1 MVLSYKKERQKF
13 PRIVALDSETSS
25 ERQIGYKIYFTF
37 FRFFTAMK
45 LLLGFIL
52 FFCFQFSLGQNFYL
66 KMEGTSETE
75 NKTIDSLQYESK
87 HASVALILEEQKRF
101 ENKLINQGFFD
112 WLLLEQKKVNDSS
125 FVFKYK
131 LGNSIKNNTIYIG
144 NLSAE
149 EKSLLQLE
157 KDTLVIA
164 TNEIENFMKSKIA
177 LLEKK
182 GYSLANLQL
191 TNQRKVD
198 NNLFSELQLKLNS
211 KRNITDLVIV
221 GYDKFPAGIKKA
233 ITKKAKKA
241 TFNQDNLKQIN
252 DEFDKLQF
260 VNQLKYPEI
269 LFTTDSTKIFV
280 YLEKSKPN
288 KFDGF
293 IGFSN
298 DDQSKLTFNGYLDL
312 QLQNILN
319 SGEKFNLYWKNDGN
333 RQTSFNIGTELPYI
347 FKTPIGIKANLRIF
361 KQDSTFQN
369 TITDLNLGYYFS
381 YNTKAYI
388 GYQKTTSVDIQNTNS
403 FSLND
408 FTNTFLTS
416 SFEHVALNSDSFIFP
431 EKAKVFLKVGTGNR
445 TIASQKTSQF
455 FTQLDLNYNFNLN
468 QKNSIY
474 LRNQTFYLQSDD
486 YIINELFRFGGINS
500 IRGFNENSLQ
510 ANVFSG
516 IMAEYRYLVAPNLYV
531 HSITDYGYF
540 QDKTAAI
547 DDKLL
552 GLGFG
557 FGLFTKNGL
566 FNLIYAN
573 GSTSEQAIKL
583 SNSIVHIS
591 FKTNF

>member
-1 MVLSYKKERQKF
+1 
-13 PRIVALDSETSS
+13 
-25 ERQIGYKIYFTF
+25 
-37 FRFFTAMK
+37 MK
-45 LLLGFIL
+45 LLFSFIV
-52 FFCFQFSLGQNFYL
+52 FFSIQFSLGQNFYL
-66 KMEGTSETE
+66 KIEGASEQE
-75 NKTIDSLQYESK
+75 RKTIDSITYEFK
-87 HASVALILEEQKRF
+87 HTSVASILTEQKRF
-101 ENKLINQGFFD
+101 ESKLTNLGFFD
-112 WLLLEQKKVNDSS
+112 WLQLEQKKINDSS
-125 FVFKYK
+125 FVFQYR
-131 LGNSIKNNTIYIG
+131 LGNLVQTNTIYIG
-144 NLSAE
+144 KLTAE
-149 EKSLLQLE
+149 EKSLLQEENDSLIIITSE
-157 KDTLVIA
+157 V
-164 TNEIENFMKSKIA
+164 ENFMKSKMA

-182 GYSLANLQL
+182 GYLLANLKL
-191 TNQRKVD
+191 VNQRRKE
-198 NNLFSELQLKLNS
+198 NNLLSDLHLKLNS
-211 KRNITDLVIV
+211 KRKITDIVIV
-221 GYDKFPAGIKKA
+221 GYDKFPNGIKKA
-233 ITKKAKKA
+233 IIKKAKKA
-241 TFNQDNLKQIN
+241 TFNQENLKQIN
-252 DEFDKLQF
+252 EEFSKLQF

-298 DDQSKLTFNGYLDL
+298 DDKSKLTFNGYLDL

-333 RQTSFNIGTELPYI
+333 SQTSFNLGTEIPYL
-347 FKTPIGIKANLRIF
+347 FKSPIGIKANLRIF

-381 YNTKAYI
+381 YYTKAYL
-388 GYQKTTSVDIQNTNS
+388 GYQKTNSVDIQNTNS
-403 FSLND
+403 FSLKD

-416 SFEHVALNSDSFIFP
+416 SFEHVNYATDNFIFP
-431 EKAKVFLKVGTGNR
+431 EQTKVIAKVGLGNR
-445 TIASQKTSQF
+445 TISSAKSNQF
-455 FTQLDLNYNFNLN
+455 FGQLEFSHYFELN
-468 QKNSIY
+468 QKNSIFIK
-474 LRNQTFYLQSDD
+474 NQSYYLQSDS
-486 YIINELFRFGGINS
+486 YIINELYRFGGINS

-540 QDKTAAI
+540 QDKTAEI
-547 DDKLL
+547 DYKLL

-573 GSTSEQAIKL
+573 GSTSEQIIKL

>member
-1 MVLSYKKERQKF
+1 
-13 PRIVALDSETSS
+13 
-25 ERQIGYKIYFTF
+25 
-37 FRFFTAMK
+37 MK
-45 LLLGFIL
+45 LLFGFIL

-66 KMEGTSETE
+66 KLEGTSKNETK
-75 NKTIDSLQYESK
+75 NIDSLQYESK
-87 HASVALILEEQKRF
+87 HASVAILLEEQKRF
-101 ENKLINQGFFD
+101 ETKLTNQGYFD

-125 FVFKYK
+125 FVFRYR
-131 LGNSIKNNTIYIG
+131 LGESIKTNIIYIG
-144 NLSAE
+144 KLLNE
-149 EKSLLQLE
+149 EKLLLQLE
-157 KDTLVIA
+157 KDTVSIT
-164 TNEIENFMKSKIA
+164 TNEIETFMKSKIA

-191 TNQRKVD
+191 INQRRIG
-198 NNLFSELQLKLNS
+198 NNLISDLQVKLNT
-211 KRNITDLVIV
+211 KRNITNLVIV

-252 DEFDKLQF
+252 DTFDKLQF
-260 VNQLKYPEI
+260 VNQIKYPEI

-280 YLEKSKPN
+280 YVEKSKPN

-319 SGEKFNLYWKNDGN
+319 TGEKFNLYWKNDGN

-347 FKTPIGIKANLRIF
+347 FKSPIGIKANLRIF

-369 TITDLNLGYYFS
+369 TVTDLNLGYYFS
-381 YNTKAYI
+381 YNTKAFL

-445 TIASQKTSQF
+445 TIESKKTSQF
-455 FTQLDLNYNFNLN
+455 FTQLDVNYSFNLN
-468 QKNSIY
+468 PKNSIFI
-474 LRNQTFYLQSDD
+474 RNQTFYLQSND
-486 YIINELFRFGGINS
+486 YVINELFRFGGINS
-500 IRGFNENSLQ
+500 IRGYNENSLQ
-510 ANVFSG
+510 ANAYSG
-516 IMAEYRYLVAPNLYV
+516 IMAEYRYLVASNLYL
-531 HSITDYGYF
+531 HSITDFGYF
-540 QDKTAAI
+540 QDKTSNTE
-547 DDKLL
+547 DRLL

-566 FNLIYAN
+566 FNLVYAN

>member
-1 MVLSYKKERQKF
+1 ME
-13 PRIVALDSETSS
+13 
-25 ERQIGYKIYFTF
+25 YKIYFAF

-45 LLLGFIL
+45 LLFGFIVCL
-52 FFCFQFSLGQNFYL
+52 CFQFSLGQNFYL
-66 KMEGTSETE
+66 KMEGTSENE
-75 NKTIDSLQYESK
+75 NKKIDSLQYEPK
-87 HASVALILEEQKRF
+87 HSTVALLLEEQKRF
-101 ENKLINQGFFD
+101 ESKLTNQGFFD
-112 WLLLEQKKVNDSS
+112 WLLLEQKKINDSS
-125 FVFKYK
+125 FVFKYN
-131 LGNSIKNNTIYIG
+131 LGSSIKNNTIYIG
-144 NLSAE
+144 KLSAE

-157 KDTLVIA
+157 NDTLIIA
-164 TNEIENFMKSKIA
+164 TNEVENFMKGKIA

-211 KRNITDLVIV
+211 KRNITDIVIV

-241 TFNQDNLKQIN
+241 TFNQNNLKQIN

-260 VNQLKYPEI
+260 VSQLKYPEI

-298 DDQSKLTFNGYLDL
+298 DDESKLTFNGYLDL

-333 RQTSFNIGTELPYI
+333 KQTSFNIGTELPYI

-369 TITDLNLGYYFS
+369 TVTDLNLGYYFA
-381 YNTKAYI
+381 YNTKAFV

-416 SFEHVALNSDSFIFP
+416 SFEHIEFNTDSFIFP

-445 TIASQKTSQF
+445 TIESKKTSQF
-455 FTQLDLNYNFNLN
+455 FTQLDLSYNVNLN
-468 QKNSIY
+468 PKNSIY

-486 YIINELFRFGGINS
+486 YVINELFRFGGINS

-510 ANVFSG
+510 ANAYTG
-516 IMAEYRYLVAPNLYV
+516 IIAEYRYLVASNLYL
-531 HSITDYGYF
+531 HSITDFGYF
-540 QDKTAAI
+540 QDKTSNTK
-547 DDKLL
+547 DQLL

-566 FNLIYAN
+566 LNLVYAN
-573 GSTSEQAIKL
+573 GSTSDQAIKL

>member
-1 MVLSYKKERQKF
+1 
-13 PRIVALDSETSS
+13 
-25 ERQIGYKIYFTF
+25 
-37 FRFFTAMK
+37 MK
-45 LLLGFIL
+45 LLLGLLL

-66 KMEGTSETE
+66 NIKGTSEVE
-75 NKTIDSLQYESK
+75 NKTIDSLQYENK
-87 HASVALILEEQKRF
+87 HTSVASILEEQKRF
-101 ENKLINQGFFD
+101 ENKLTNQGFFD
-112 WLLLEQKKVNDSS
+112 WLLLDQKKVNDSS
-125 FVFKYK
+125 FVFKYN
-131 LGNSIKNNTIYIG
+131 LGNSIKSNTIYIDK
-144 NLSAE
+144 LSAE

-157 KDTLVIA
+157 KDTLIITTSEV
-164 TNEIENFMKSKIA
+164 ENFMKSKIA

-191 TNQRKVD
+191 VNQRRIE
-198 NNLFSELQLKLNS
+198 NNLISDLQVKLNA

-252 DEFDKLQF
+252 DTFEKLQF
-260 VNQLKYPEI
+260 VNQIKYPEI

-280 YLEKSKPN
+280 YVEKSKPN

-319 SGEKFNLYWKNDGN
+319 TGEKFNLYWKNDGN

-347 FKTPIGIKANLRIF
+347 FKSPIGIKANLRIF

-369 TITDLNLGYYFS
+369 TVTDLNLGYYFS
-381 YNTKAYI
+381 YNTKAFV

-416 SFEHVALNSDSFIFP
+416 SFEHLELNPDSFIFP
-431 EKAKVFLKVGTGNR
+431 EKAKVFVKFGTGNR

-455 FTQLDLNYNFNLN
+455 FTQLDMNYNFNLN
-468 QKNSIY
+468 SKNSIFV
-474 LRNQTFYLQSDD
+474 RNQTFYLQSDD

-510 ANVFSG
+510 ANAFTG
-516 IMAEYRYLVAPNLYV
+516 IIAEYRYLLASNLYL
-531 HSITDYGYF
+531 HSITDFGYF
-540 QDKTAAI
+540 QDKTANI
-547 DDKLL
+547 EDRLL

-566 FNLIYAN
+566 FNLVYAN

>member
-1 MVLSYKKERQKF
+1 
-13 PRIVALDSETSS
+13 
-25 ERQIGYKIYFTF
+25 
-37 FRFFTAMK
+37 MK
-45 LLLGFIL
+45 LLFSFIV
-52 FFCFQFSLGQNFYL
+52 FFSIQFSLGQNFYL
-66 KMEGTSETE
+66 KIEGASEKE
-75 NKTIDSLQYESK
+75 RKTIDSITYEFK
-87 HASVALILEEQKRF
+87 HTSVASILTEQKRF
-101 ENKLINQGFFD
+101 ESKLTNLGFFD
-112 WLLLEQKKVNDSS
+112 WLQLEQKKINDSS
-125 FVFKYK
+125 FVFQYR
-131 LGNSIKNNTIYIG
+131 LGNLVQTNTIYIG
-144 NLSAE
+144 KLTAE
-149 EKSLLQLE
+149 EKSLLQEGNDSLIIITSE
-157 KDTLVIA
+157 V
-164 TNEIENFMKSKIA
+164 ENFMKSKMA

-182 GYSLANLQL
+182 GYLLANLKL
-191 TNQRKVD
+191 VNQRRKE
-198 NNLFSELQLKLNS
+198 NNLLSDLHLKLNS
-211 KRNITDLVIV
+211 KRKITDIVIV
-221 GYDKFPAGIKKA
+221 GYDKFPTGIKKA

-241 TFNQDNLKQIN
+241 TFNQENLKQIN
-252 DEFDKLQF
+252 EEFSKLQF

-298 DDQSKLTFNGYLDL
+298 DDKSKLTFNGYLDL

-333 RQTSFNIGTELPYI
+333 SQTSFNLGTEIPYL
-347 FKTPIGIKANLRIF
+347 FKSPIGIKANLRIF

-381 YNTKAYI
+381 YNTKAYL
-388 GYQKTTSVDIQNTNS
+388 GYQKTNSVDIQNTNS

-408 FTNTFLTS
+408 FTNTFFSS
-416 SFEHVALNSDSFIFP
+416 SFEHVNYATDNFIFP
-431 EKAKVFLKVGTGNR
+431 ERTKVFAKVGLGNR
-445 TIASQKTSQF
+445 TISSAKSNQF
-455 FTQLDLNYNFNLN
+455 FGQLELNHYFELN
-468 QKNSIY
+468 HKNSIFIK
-474 LRNQTFYLQSDD
+474 NQSYYLQSDY
-486 YIINELFRFGGINS
+486 YIINELYRFGGINS

-531 HSITDYGYF
+531 HSTTDYGYF
-540 QDKTAAI
+540 QDKTSDI

-573 GSTSEQAIKL
+573 GSTSEQTIKL

>member
-1 MVLSYKKERQKF
+1 
-13 PRIVALDSETSS
+13 
-25 ERQIGYKIYFTF
+25 
-37 FRFFTAMK
+37 MK
-45 LLLGFIL
+45 LLFSFIV
-52 FFCFQFSLGQNFYL
+52 FFSIQFSLGQNFYL
-66 KMEGTSETE
+66 KIEGDSEQE
-75 NKTIDSLQYESK
+75 RKTIDSITYEFK
-87 HASVALILEEQKRF
+87 HTSVASILTEQKRF
-101 ENKLINQGFFD
+101 ESKLTNLGFFD
-112 WLLLEQKKVNDSS
+112 WLQLEQKKINDSS
-125 FVFKYK
+125 FVFQYR
-131 LGNSIKNNTIYIG
+131 LGNLVQTNTIYIG
-144 NLSAE
+144 KLTAE
-149 EKSLLQLE
+149 EKSLLQEENDSLIIITSE
-157 KDTLVIA
+157 V
-164 TNEIENFMKSKIA
+164 ENFMKSKMA

-182 GYSLANLQL
+182 GYLLANLKL
-191 TNQRKVD
+191 VNQRRKE
-198 NNLFSELQLKLNS
+198 NNLLSDLHLKLNS
-211 KRNITDLVIV
+211 KRKITDIVIV
-221 GYDKFPAGIKKA
+221 GYDKFPTGIKKA
-233 ITKKAKKA
+233 ITKKAKKS
-241 TFNQDNLKQIN
+241 TFNQENLKQIN
-252 DEFDKLQF
+252 EEFSKLQF

-298 DDQSKLTFNGYLDL
+298 DDKSKLTFNGYLDL

-333 RQTSFNIGTELPYI
+333 QQTSFNLGTEIPYL
-347 FKTPIGIKANLRIF
+347 FKSPIGIKANLRIF

-381 YNTKAYI
+381 YNTKAYL
-388 GYQKTTSVDIQNTNS
+388 GYQKTNSVDIQNTNS

-416 SFEHVALNSDSFIFP
+416 SFELVNFATDNFIFP
-431 EKAKVFLKVGTGNR
+431 ERTKVFAKVGLGNR
-445 TIASQKTSQF
+445 TISSAKSNQF
-455 FTQLDLNYNFNLN
+455 FGQLELNHYFELN
-468 QKNSIY
+468 QKNSIFIK
-474 LRNQTFYLQSDD
+474 NQSYYLQSDS
-486 YIINELFRFGGINS
+486 YIINELYRFGGINS

-540 QDKTAAI
+540 QDKTSDI

-573 GSTSEQAIKL
+573 GSTSEQTIKL

>member
-1 MVLSYKKERQKF
+1 
-13 PRIVALDSETSS
+13 
-25 ERQIGYKIYFTF
+25 
-37 FRFFTAMK
+37 MK
-45 LLLGFIL
+45 LIYTFLVL
-52 FFCFQFSLGQNFYL
+52 FCFQFSLGQNFYL
-66 KMEGTSETE
+66 RIVGTSEKE
-75 NKTIDSLQYESK
+75 IKTIDSLQYESK
-87 HASVALILEEQKRF
+87 HSTVVSILEEQKRF
-101 ENKLINQGFFD
+101 ESKITNQGFFD
-112 WLLLEQKKVNDSS
+112 WLLLEQNKVNDSS
-125 FVFKYK
+125 FVFKYS
-131 LGNSIKNNTIYIG
+131 LGNAQKNNTIYIG
-144 NLSAE
+144 KLSAE

-157 KDTLVIA
+157 KDTLIITTSEV
-164 TNEIENFMKSKIA
+164 ENFMKSKVA

-191 TNQRKVD
+191 VNQRRIE
-198 NNLFSELQLKLNS
+198 NNLISDLQVKLNA

-252 DEFDKLQF
+252 DTFDKLQF
-260 VNQLKYPEI
+260 VNQIKYPEI

-280 YLEKSKPN
+280 YVEKSKPN

-319 SGEKFNLYWKNDGN
+319 TGEKFNLYWKNDGN

-347 FKTPIGIKANLRIF
+347 FKSPIGIKANLRIF

-369 TITDLNLGYYFS
+369 TVTDLNLGYYFA
-381 YNTKAYI
+381 YNTKAFV

-416 SFEHVALNSDSFIFP
+416 SFEHLELNPDSFVFP
-431 EKAKVFLKVGTGNR
+431 EKAKVFVKFGTGNR

-455 FTQLDLNYNFNLN
+455 FTQLDMNYNFNLN

-486 YIINELFRFGGINS
+486 YVINELFRFGGINS

-510 ANVFSG
+510 ANAYSG
-516 IMAEYRYLVAPNLYV
+516 IIAEYRYLVATNLYL
-531 HSITDYGYF
+531 HSITDFGYF
-540 QDKTAAI
+540 QDKTANI
-547 DDKLL
+547 EDRLL

-566 FNLIYAN
+566 FNLVYAN
-573 GSTSEQAIKL
+573 GSTSNQAIKL

>member
-1 MVLSYKKERQKF
+1 
-13 PRIVALDSETSS
+13 
-25 ERQIGYKIYFTF
+25 
-37 FRFFTAMK
+37 MK
-45 LLLGFIL
+45 LLFSFIV
-52 FFCFQFSLGQNFYL
+52 FFSIQFSLGQNFYL
-66 KMEGTSETE
+66 KIEGDSEQE
-75 NKTIDSLQYESK
+75 RKTIDSITYEFK
-87 HASVALILEEQKRF
+87 HTSVASILTEQKRF
-101 ENKLINQGFFD
+101 ESKLTNLGFFD
-112 WLLLEQKKVNDSS
+112 WLQLEQKKINDSS
-125 FVFKYK
+125 FVFQYR
-131 LGNSIKNNTIYIG
+131 LGNLVQTNTIYIG
-144 NLSAE
+144 KLTAE
-149 EKSLLQLE
+149 EKSLLQEENDSLIIITSE
-157 KDTLVIA
+157 V
-164 TNEIENFMKSKIA
+164 ENFMKSKMA

-182 GYSLANLQL
+182 GYLLANLKL
-191 TNQRKVD
+191 VNQRRKE
-198 NNLFSELQLKLNS
+198 NNLLSDLHLKLNS
-211 KRNITDLVIV
+211 KRKITDIVIV
-221 GYDKFPAGIKKA
+221 GYDKFPTGIKKA

-241 TFNQDNLKQIN
+241 TFNQENLKQIN
-252 DEFDKLQF
+252 EEFSKLQF

-298 DDQSKLTFNGYLDL
+298 DDKSKLTFNGYLDL

-333 RQTSFNIGTELPYI
+333 QQTSFNLGTEIPYL
-347 FKTPIGIKANLRIF
+347 FKSPIGIKANLRIF

-381 YNTKAYI
+381 YNTKAYL
-388 GYQKTTSVDIQNTNS
+388 GYQKTNSVDIQNTNS

-408 FTNTFLTS
+408 FTNTFFSS
-416 SFEHVALNSDSFIFP
+416 SFEHVNYATDNFIFP
-431 EKAKVFLKVGTGNR
+431 ERTKVFAKVGLGNR
-445 TIASQKTSQF
+445 TISSAKSNQF
-455 FTQLDLNYNFNLN
+455 FGQLEFSHYFELN
-468 QKNSIY
+468 QKNSIFIK
-474 LRNQTFYLQSDD
+474 NQSYYLQSDS
-486 YIINELFRFGGINS
+486 YIINELYRFGGINS

-540 QDKTAAI
+540 QDKTSDI

-573 GSTSEQAIKL
+573 GSTSDQAIKL

>member
-1 MVLSYKKERQKF
+1 
-13 PRIVALDSETSS
+13 
-25 ERQIGYKIYFTF
+25 
-37 FRFFTAMK
+37 MK
-45 LLLGFIL
+45 LLLGLLL

-66 KMEGTSETE
+66 NIKGASEIE
-75 NKTIDSLQYESK
+75 NKTIDSLQYENK
-87 HASVALILEEQKRF
+87 HASVASILEEQKRF
-101 ENKLINQGFFD
+101 ENKLTNQGFFD
-112 WLLLEQKKVNDSS
+112 WQLLEQKKVNDSS
-125 FVFKYK
+125 FVFKYN
-131 LGNSIKNNTIYIG
+131 LGNSIKSNTIYIG
-144 NLSAE
+144 KLSAE

-157 KDTLVIA
+157 KDTLTIT
-164 TNEIENFMKSKIA
+164 TNEVENFMKSKIA

-191 TNQRKVD
+191 VNQRRIGND
-198 NNLFSELQLKLNS
+198 LISDLQLKLNS

-252 DEFDKLQF
+252 DTFDKLQF
-260 VNQLKYPEI
+260 VNQIKYPEI

-280 YLEKSKPN
+280 YVEKSKPN

-319 SGEKFNLYWKNDGN
+319 TGEKFNLYWKNDGN
-333 RQTSFNIGTELPYI
+333 KQTSFNIGTELPYI
-347 FKTPIGIKANLRIF
+347 FKSPIGIKANLKIF

-369 TITDLNLGYYFS
+369 TVTDLNLGYYFA
-381 YNTKAYI
+381 YNTKAFV

-416 SFEHVALNSDSFIFP
+416 SFEHLELNPDSFIFP
-431 EKAKVFLKVGTGNR
+431 EKAKVFVKFGTGNR

-455 FTQLDLNYNFNLN
+455 FTQLDLNYSFNLN
-468 QKNSIY
+468 QKNSIFV
-474 LRNQTFYLQSDD
+474 RNQTFYLQSDD
-486 YIINELFRFGGINS
+486 YVINELFRFGGINS

-510 ANVFSG
+510 ANAYTG
-516 IMAEYRYLVAPNLYV
+516 IIAEYRYLLASNLYL
-531 HSITDYGYF
+531 HSITDFGYF
-540 QDKTAAI
+540 QDKTSNI
-547 DDKLL
+547 EDRLL

-566 FNLIYAN
+566 FNLVYAN

>member
-1 MVLSYKKERQKF
+1 
-13 PRIVALDSETSS
+13 
-25 ERQIGYKIYFTF
+25 
-37 FRFFTAMK
+37 MK
-45 LLLGFIL
+45 LLLGLLL

-66 KMEGTSETE
+66 NIKGASETE
-75 NKTIDSLQYESK
+75 NKTIDSLQYENK
-87 HASVALILEEQKRF
+87 HTSVASILEEQKHF
-101 ENKLINQGFFD
+101 ENKLTNQGFFD
-112 WLLLEQKKVNDSS
+112 WQLLEQKKVNDSS
-125 FVFKYK
+125 FVFKYN
-131 LGNSIKNNTIYIG
+131 LGNSIKSNTIYIG
-144 NLSAE
+144 KLSAE

-157 KDTLVIA
+157 KDTLTIA
-164 TNEIENFMKSKIA
+164 TNEVENFMKSKIA

-191 TNQRKVD
+191 VNQRRIG
-198 NNLFSELQLKLNS
+198 NNLISDLQVKLNA

-252 DEFDKLQF
+252 DTFDKLQF
-260 VNQLKYPEI
+260 VNQIKYPEI

-280 YLEKSKPN
+280 YVEKSKPN

-298 DDQSKLTFNGYLDL
+298 DDKSKLTFNGYLDL

-319 SGEKFNLYWKNDGN
+319 TGEKFNLYWKNDGN
-333 RQTSFNIGTELPYI
+333 KQTSFNIGTELPYI
-347 FKTPIGIKANLRIF
+347 FKSPIGIKANLRIF

-369 TITDLNLGYYFS
+369 TMTDLNLGYYFA
-381 YNTKAYI
+381 YNTKAFV

-416 SFEHVALNSDSFIFP
+416 SFEHLELNPDSFIFP
-431 EKAKVFLKVGTGNR
+431 ERAKILVKFGTGNR

-455 FTQLDLNYNFNLN
+455 FTQLDMSYNFNLN
-468 QKNSIY
+468 AKNSIFV
-474 LRNQTFYLQSDD
+474 RNQTFYLQSDD

-510 ANVFSG
+510 ANAFTG
-516 IMAEYRYLVAPNLYV
+516 IIAEYRYLLASNLYL
-531 HSITDYGYF
+531 HSITDFGYF
-540 QDKTAAI
+540 QDKTANI
-547 DDKLL
+547 EDRLL

-566 FNLIYAN
+566 FNLVYAN

>member
-1 MVLSYKKERQKF
+1 MKFIYSFLVL
-13 PRIVALDSETSS
+13 
-25 ERQIGYKIYFTF
+25 
-37 FRFFTAMK
+37 
-45 LLLGFIL
+45 
-52 FFCFQFSLGQNFYL
+52 FCFQFSLGQNFYL
-66 KMEGTSETE
+66 RIVGTSEKE
-75 NKTIDSLQYESK
+75 IKTIDSLQYESK
-87 HASVALILEEQKRF
+87 HSTVASILGEQKRF
-101 ENKLINQGFFD
+101 ETKLTNQGFFD
-112 WLLLEQKKVNDSS
+112 WLLLEQNKTNDSS
-125 FVFKYK
+125 FVFKYS
-131 LGNSIKNNTIYIG
+131 LGKVIKKNYVYIG
-144 NLSAE
+144 KLSSE
-149 EKSLLQLE
+149 EKMLLQLE
-157 KDTLVIA
+157 KDTLIIA
-164 TNEIENFMKSKIA
+164 TNEVESFMKNKVA

-191 TNQRKVD
+191 VNQLKIGND
-198 NNLFSELQLKLNS
+198 LFSDLQLKLNS

-233 ITKKAKKA
+233 ITKKAKKN

-252 DEFDKLQF
+252 DTFDKLQF
-260 VNQLKYPEI
+260 INQIKYPEI

-280 YLEKSKPN
+280 YVEKSKPN

-319 SGEKFNLYWKNDGN
+319 TGEKFNLYWKNDGN
-333 RQTSFNIGTELPYI
+333 KQTSFNIGTELPYI
-347 FKTPIGIKANLRIF
+347 FKSPIGIKANLRIF

-369 TITDLNLGYYFS
+369 TVTDLNLGYYFT
-381 YNTKAYI
+381 YNTKAFI
-388 GYQKTTSVDIQNTNS
+388 GYQKTTSVDIQKINS

-416 SFEHVALNSDSFIFP
+416 SFEHLELNPDSFVFP
-431 EKAKVFLKVGTGNR
+431 EKAKVFVKFGTGNR

-455 FTQLDLNYNFNLN
+455 FTQLDVNYNFNLN

-486 YIINELFRFGGINS
+486 YVINELFRFGGINS

-510 ANVFSG
+510 ANAYSG
-516 IMAEYRYLVAPNLYV
+516 IIAEYRYLVATNLYI
-531 HSITDYGYF
+531 HSITDFCYF
-540 QDKTAAI
+540 QDKTSI
-547 DDKLL
+547 TEDRLL

-566 FNLIYAN
+566 FNLVYAN
-573 GSTSEQAIKL
+573 GSTSDQAIKL

>member
-1 MVLSYKKERQKF
+1 M
-13 PRIVALDSETSS
+13 
-25 ERQIGYKIYFTF
+25 
-37 FRFFTAMK
+37 
-45 LLLGFIL
+45 
-52 FFCFQFSLGQNFYL
+52 
-66 KMEGTSETE
+66 
-75 NKTIDSLQYESK
+75 
-87 HASVALILEEQKRF
+87 ILEEQKRF
-101 ENKLINQGFFD
+101 ESKLTNQGFFD
-112 WLLLEQKKVNDSS
+112 WLLLEQNKVNDSS
-125 FVFKYK
+125 FVFKYS
-131 LGNSIKNNTIYIG
+131 LGNIIKNNTIYIG
-144 NLSAE
+144 KLSDE

-157 KDTLVIA
+157 NDTLIIA
-164 TNEIENFMKSKIA
+164 TNEVENFMKSKIA

-182 GYSLANLQL
+182 GYSLASLQL
-191 TNQRKVD
+191 VNQRRIGND
-198 NNLFSELQLKLNS
+198 LISDLQLKLNS

-241 TFNQDNLKQIN
+241 TFNHDNLKQIN
-252 DEFDKLQF
+252 DTFDKLQF
-260 VNQLKYPEI
+260 VNQIKYPEI

-280 YLEKSKPN
+280 YVEKSKPN

-319 SGEKFNLYWKNDGN
+319 TGEKFNLYWKNDGN
-333 RQTSFNIGTELPYI
+333 KQTSFNIGTELPYI
-347 FKTPIGIKANLRIF
+347 FKSPIGIKANLRIF

-369 TITDLNLGYYFS
+369 TVTDLNLGYYFA
-381 YNTKAYI
+381 YNTKAFV

-408 FTNTFLTS
+408 FNNTFLTS
-416 SFEHVALNSDSFIFP
+416 SFEHLELNPDSFIFP
-431 EKAKVFLKVGTGNR
+431 ERAKILVKFGTGNR
-445 TIASQKTSQF
+445 TIASQKTSQY
-455 FTQLDLNYNFNLN
+455 FTQLDMSYNFNLN
-468 QKNSIY
+468 AKNSIFV
-474 LRNQTFYLQSDD
+474 RNQTFYLQSDD

-510 ANVFSG
+510 ANAFTG
-516 IMAEYRYLVAPNLYV
+516 IIAEYRYLLASNLYL
-531 HSITDYGYF
+531 HSITDFGYF
-540 QDKTAAI
+540 QDKTSNI
-547 DDKLL
+547 EDRLL

-566 FNLIYAN
+566 FNLVYAN

>member
-1 MVLSYKKERQKF
+1 M
-13 PRIVALDSETSS
+13 
-25 ERQIGYKIYFTF
+25 
-37 FRFFTAMK
+37 
-45 LLLGFIL
+45 
-52 FFCFQFSLGQNFYL
+52 
-66 KMEGTSETE
+66 
-75 NKTIDSLQYESK
+75 
-87 HASVALILEEQKRF
+87 
-101 ENKLINQGFFD
+101 
-112 WLLLEQKKVNDSS
+112 
-125 FVFKYK
+125 
-131 LGNSIKNNTIYIG
+131 
-144 NLSAE
+144 
-149 EKSLLQLE
+149 QLE
-157 KDTLVIA
+157 KDTLTIT
-164 TNEIENFMKSKIA
+164 TNEVENFMKSTIA

-191 TNQRKVD
+191 VNQRKIGND
-198 NNLFSELQLKLNS
+198 ILSDLQLKLNS

-221 GYDKFPAGIKKA
+221 GYDKFPSGIKKA

-252 DEFDKLQF
+252 DTFDKLQF
-260 VNQLKYPEI
+260 VNQIKYPEI

-280 YLEKSKPN
+280 YVEKSKPN

-319 SGEKFNLYWKNDGN
+319 TGEKFNLYWKNDGN
-333 RQTSFNIGTELPYI
+333 KQTSFNIGTELPYI
-347 FKTPIGIKANLRIF
+347 FKSSIGIKANLRIF

-369 TITDLNLGYYFS
+369 TVTDLNLGYYFA
-381 YNTKAYI
+381 YNTKAFV

-408 FTNTFLTS
+408 FTNTFLTL
-416 SFEHVALNSDSFIFP
+416 SFEHLELNPDSFIFP
-431 EKAKVFLKVGTGNR
+431 EKAKVYVKFGTGNR

-468 QKNSIY
+468 SKNSIFV
-474 LRNQTFYLQSDD
+474 RNQTFYLQSDD

-510 ANVFSG
+510 ANAFTG
-516 IMAEYRYLVAPNLYV
+516 IIAEYRYLLASNLYL
-531 HSITDYGYF
+531 HSITDFGYF
-540 QDKTAAI
+540 QDKTANI
-547 DDKLL
+547 EDRLL

-566 FNLIYAN
+566 FNLVYAN

>member
-1 MVLSYKKERQKF
+1 
-13 PRIVALDSETSS
+13 
-25 ERQIGYKIYFTF
+25 
-37 FRFFTAMK
+37 MK
-45 LLLGFIL
+45 LLFGFIL

-66 KMEGTSETE
+66 NIEGTSETE

-87 HASVALILEEQKRF
+87 HASVTLILEEQKRF
-101 ENKLINQGFFD
+101 ESKLTNQGFFD
-112 WLLLEQKKVNDSS
+112 WLLLDQKKVNDSS
-125 FVFKYK
+125 FVFKYS
-131 LGNSIKNNTIYIG
+131 LGNSIKNNIIYIG
-144 NLSAE
+144 KLSAE

-157 KDTLVIA
+157 KDTINIA
-164 TNEIENFMKSKIA
+164 TNEIENFMKNKIA

-191 TNQRKVD
+191 VNQRRIENSLISD
-198 NNLFSELQLKLNS
+198 LQLKLNS
-211 KRNITDLVIV
+211 KRNITDIVIV

-252 DEFDKLQF
+252 DAFEKLQF
-260 VNQLKYPEI
+260 VTQLKYPEI
-269 LFTTDSTKIFV
+269 LFTQDSTKIFV
-280 YLEKSKPN
+280 YVEKSKPN

-319 SGEKFNLYWKNDGN
+319 TGEKFNLYWKNDGN
-333 RQTSFNIGTELPYI
+333 KQTSFNIGTELPYI
-347 FKTPIGIKANLRIF
+347 FKSPIGIKANLRIF

-369 TITDLNLGYYFS
+369 TVTDLNLGYYFA
-381 YNTKAYI
+381 YNTKAFI

-416 SFEHVALNSDSFIFP
+416 SFEHIELNTDSFIFP
-431 EKAKVFLKVGTGNR
+431 EKAKVFVKFGTGNR
-445 TIASQKTSQF
+445 TIESQKTSQF
-455 FTQLDLNYNFNLN
+455 FTQLDLSYNVNLN
-468 QKNSIY
+468 PKNSIH

-486 YIINELFRFGGINS
+486 YVINELFRFGGINS

-510 ANVFSG
+510 ANAYTG
-516 IMAEYRYLVAPNLYV
+516 ILSEYRYLVASNLYL
-531 HSITDYGYF
+531 HSITDFGYF
-540 QDKTAAI
+540 QDKTSNTE
-547 DDKLL
+547 DRLL

-566 FNLIYAN
+566 FNLVYAN

>member
-1 MVLSYKKERQKF
+1 
-13 PRIVALDSETSS
+13 
-25 ERQIGYKIYFTF
+25 
-37 FRFFTAMK
+37 MK
-45 LLLGFIL
+45 LLFSFIV
-52 FFCFQFSLGQNFYL
+52 FFSIQFSLGQNFYL
-66 KMEGTSETE
+66 KIEGASEQE
-75 NKTIDSLQYESK
+75 RKTIDSITYEFK
-87 HASVALILEEQKRF
+87 HTSVASILTEQKRF
-101 ENKLINQGFFD
+101 ESKLTNLGFFD
-112 WLLLEQKKVNDSS
+112 WLQLEQKKINDSS
-125 FVFKYK
+125 FVFQYR
-131 LGNSIKNNTIYIG
+131 LGNLVQTNTIYIG
-144 NLSAE
+144 KLTAE
-149 EKSLLQLE
+149 EKSLLQEGNDSLIIITSE
-157 KDTLVIA
+157 V
-164 TNEIENFMKSKIA
+164 ENFMKSKMA

-182 GYSLANLQL
+182 GYLLANLKL
-191 TNQRKVD
+191 VNQRRKE
-198 NNLFSELQLKLNS
+198 NNLLSDLHLKLNS
-211 KRNITDLVIV
+211 KRKITDIVIV
-221 GYDKFPAGIKKA
+221 GYDKFPNGIKKA

-241 TFNQDNLKQIN
+241 TFNQENLKQIN
-252 DEFDKLQF
+252 EEFSKLQF

-298 DDQSKLTFNGYLDL
+298 DDKSKLTFNGYLDL

-333 RQTSFNIGTELPYI
+333 SQTSFNLGTEIPYL
-347 FKTPIGIKANLRIF
+347 FKSPIGIKANLRIF

-381 YNTKAYI
+381 YNTKAYL
-388 GYQKTTSVDIQNTNS
+388 GYQKTNSVDIQNTNS

-408 FTNTFLTS
+408 FTNTFFTS
-416 SFEHVALNSDSFIFP
+416 SFEHVNYATDNFIFP
-431 EKAKVFLKVGTGNR
+431 ERTKVIAKVGLGNR
-445 TIASQKTSQF
+445 TISSAKSNQF
-455 FTQLDLNYNFNLN
+455 FGQLELNHYFELN
-468 QKNSIY
+468 QKNSIFIK
-474 LRNQTFYLQSDD
+474 NQSYYLQSDS
-486 YIINELFRFGGINS
+486 YVINELHRFGGINS

-540 QDKTAAI
+540 QDKTSDI

-573 GSTSEQAIKL
+573 GSTSEQTIKL

>member
-1 MVLSYKKERQKF
+1 
-13 PRIVALDSETSS
+13 
-25 ERQIGYKIYFTF
+25 
-37 FRFFTAMK
+37 MK
-45 LLLGFIL
+45 LLLGLLL

-66 KMEGTSETE
+66 NIKGTSEIE
-75 NKTIDSLQYESK
+75 NKTIDSLQYENK
-87 HASVALILEEQKRF
+87 HTSVASILEEQKRF
-101 ENKLINQGFFD
+101 ENKLTNQGFFD
-112 WLLLEQKKVNDSS
+112 WQLLEQKKVNDSS
-125 FVFKYK
+125 FVFNYR
-131 LGNSIKNNTIYIG
+131 LGNTIKNNTIYIG
-144 NLSAE
+144 KLSAE

-157 KDTLVIA
+157 KDILTIA
-164 TNEIENFMKSKIA
+164 TNEVENFMKSKIA

-191 TNQRKVD
+191 VNQRRIG
-198 NNLFSELQLKLNS
+198 NNLISDLQVKLNA

-252 DEFDKLQF
+252 DTFDKLQF
-260 VNQLKYPEI
+260 VNQIKYPEI

-319 SGEKFNLYWKNDGN
+319 TGEKFNLYWKNDGN

-369 TITDLNLGYYFS
+369 TVTDLNLGYYFA
-381 YNTKAYI
+381 YNTKAFV

-403 FSLND
+403 FNLND
-408 FTNTFLTS
+408 FTNTFLTA
-416 SFEHVALNSDSFIFP
+416 SFEHLELNPDSFIFS
-431 EKAKVFLKVGTGNR
+431 EKAKVFVKFGTGNR

-455 FTQLDLNYNFNLN
+455 FTQLDVNYSFNLN
-468 QKNSIY
+468 QKNSIFV
-474 LRNQTFYLQSDD
+474 RNQTYYLQSDD

-510 ANVFSG
+510 ANAFTG
-516 IMAEYRYLVAPNLYV
+516 IIAEYRYLLASNLYL
-531 HSITDYGYF
+531 HSITDFGYF
-540 QDKTAAI
+540 QDKTSNTE
-547 DDKLL
+547 DRLL

-557 FGLFTKNGL
+557 FGLFTKNSL
-566 FNLIYAN
+566 FNLVYAN

>member
-1 MVLSYKKERQKF
+1 
-13 PRIVALDSETSS
+13 
-25 ERQIGYKIYFTF
+25 
-37 FRFFTAMK
+37 MK
-45 LLLGFIL
+45 LLLGLLL
-52 FFCFQFSLGQNFYL
+52 FFCFQFSLGQSFYL
-66 KMEGTSETE
+66 NIKGTSEIE
-75 NKTIDSLQYESK
+75 NKTIDSLQYENK
-87 HASVALILEEQKRF
+87 HISVASILEEQKRF
-101 ENKLINQGFFD
+101 ESKLTNQGFFD
-112 WLLLEQKKVNDSS
+112 WQLLEQKKVNDSS
-125 FVFKYK
+125 FVFKYN
-131 LGNSIKNNTIYIG
+131 LGNSIKSNTIYIG
-144 NLSAE
+144 KLSAE

-157 KDTLVIA
+157 KDTLTIA
-164 TNEIENFMKSKIA
+164 TNEVENFMKSKIA

-191 TNQRKVD
+191 VNQRRIE
-198 NNLFSELQLKLNS
+198 NNLISDLQVKLNA

-221 GYDKFPAGIKKA
+221 GYDKFPTGIKKA

-252 DEFDKLQF
+252 DTFDKLQF
-260 VNQLKYPEI
+260 VNQIKYPEI

-280 YLEKSKPN
+280 YVEKSKPN

-298 DDQSKLTFNGYLDL
+298 DDKSKLTFNGYLDL

-319 SGEKFNLYWKNDGN
+319 TGEKFNLYWKNDGN
-333 RQTSFNIGTELPYI
+333 KQTSFNIGTELPYI

-369 TITDLNLGYYFS
+369 TMTDLNLGYYFA
-381 YNTKAYI
+381 YNTKAFV

-416 SFEHVALNSDSFIFP
+416 SFEHLELNPDSFIFP
-431 EKAKVFLKVGTGNR
+431 EKSKVFVKFGTGNR

-455 FTQLDLNYNFNLN
+455 FTQLDMNYNFNLN
-468 QKNSIY
+468 SKNSIFV
-474 LRNQTFYLQSDD
+474 RNQTFYLQSDD

-510 ANVFSG
+510 ANAFTG
-516 IMAEYRYLVAPNLYV
+516 IIAEYRYLLASNLYL
-531 HSITDYGYF
+531 HSITDFGYF
-540 QDKTAAI
+540 QDKTANI
-547 DDKLL
+547 EDRLL

-566 FNLIYAN
+566 FNLVYAN

>member
-1 MVLSYKKERQKF
+1 MKFIYSFLVL
-13 PRIVALDSETSS
+13 
-25 ERQIGYKIYFTF
+25 
-37 FRFFTAMK
+37 
-45 LLLGFIL
+45 
-52 FFCFQFSLGQNFYL
+52 FCFQFSLGQNFYL
-66 KMEGTSETE
+66 RIVGTSEKE
-75 NKTIDSLQYESK
+75 IKTIDSLQYESK
-87 HASVALILEEQKRF
+87 HSTVASILEEQKRF
-101 ENKLINQGFFD
+101 ETKLTNQGFFD
-112 WLLLEQKKVNDSS
+112 WLLLEQNKTNDSS
-125 FVFKYK
+125 FVFKYS
-131 LGNSIKNNTIYIG
+131 LGKVIKKNTIYIG
-144 NLSAE
+144 KLSNE
-149 EKSLLQLE
+149 EKILLQLE
-157 KDTLVIA
+157 KDTLIIA
-164 TNEIENFMKSKIA
+164 TNEVESFMKNKVA

-191 TNQRKVD
+191 VNQRRIGND
-198 NNLFSELQLKLNS
+198 ILSDLQLKLNS

-233 ITKKAKKA
+233 ITKKAKKN

-252 DEFDKLQF
+252 DTFDKLQF
-260 VNQLKYPEI
+260 INQIKYPEI

-280 YLEKSKPN
+280 YVEKSKPN

-319 SGEKFNLYWKNDGN
+319 TGEKFNLYWKNDGN
-333 RQTSFNIGTELPYI
+333 KQTSFNIGTELPYI
-347 FKTPIGIKANLRIF
+347 FKSPIGIKANLRIF

-369 TITDLNLGYYFS
+369 TVTDLNLGYYFT
-381 YNTKAYI
+381 YNTKAFI
-388 GYQKTTSVDIQNTNS
+388 GYQKTTSVDIQKINS

-416 SFEHVALNSDSFIFP
+416 SFEHLELNPDSFVFP
-431 EKAKVFLKVGTGNR
+431 EKAKVFVKFGTGNR

-455 FTQLDLNYNFNLN
+455 FTQLDVNYNFNLN

-486 YIINELFRFGGINS
+486 YVINELFRFGGINS

-510 ANVFSG
+510 ANAYSG
-516 IMAEYRYLVAPNLYV
+516 IIAEYRYLVATNLYI
-531 HSITDYGYF
+531 HSITDFCYF
-540 QDKTAAI
+540 QDKTSI
-547 DDKLL
+547 TEDRLL

-566 FNLIYAN
+566 FNLVYAN
-573 GSTSEQAIKL
+573 GSTSDQAIKL

>member
-1 MVLSYKKERQKF
+1 ME
-13 PRIVALDSETSS
+13 
-25 ERQIGYKIYFTF
+25 YKIYFAF

-45 LLLGFIL
+45 LLFGFIL

-66 KMEGTSETE
+66 KIAGSSERE
-75 NKTIDSLQYESK
+75 NEIIDSLQYETK
-87 HASVALILEEQKRF
+87 HATVASILKEQKSF
-101 ENKLINQGFFD
+101 ETKLTNQGFFD
-112 WLLLEQKKVNDSS
+112 WELLEQKKTNDSS
-125 FVFKYK
+125 FVFKYY
-131 LGNSIKNNTIYIG
+131 LGNTIKNNYIYIG
-144 NLSAE
+144 KLSNE
-149 EKSLLQLE
+149 EKSLLQL
-157 KDTLVIA
+157 KNDTLVIT

-191 TNQRKVD
+191 VNQQRIKEKLISD
-198 NNLFSELQLKLNS
+198 LQVKLNS

-221 GYDKFPAGIKKA
+221 GYDKFPVGIKKA

-252 DEFDKLQF
+252 DTFDKLQF

-269 LFTTDSTKIFV
+269 LFTQDSTKIFV
-280 YLEKSKPN
+280 YVEKSKPN

-298 DDQSKLTFNGYLDL
+298 DDESKLTFNGYLDL

-319 SGEKFNLYWKNDGN
+319 TGEKFNLYWKNDGN

-347 FKTPIGIKANLRIF
+347 FKSPIGIKANLRIF

-369 TITDLNLGYYFS
+369 TVTDLNLGYYFA
-381 YNTKAYI
+381 YNTKTFV
-388 GYQKTTSVDIQNTNS
+388 GYQRTTSVDIQNTNS

-416 SFEHVALNSDSFIFP
+416 SFEHLELNPDSFIFP
-431 EKAKVFLKVGTGNR
+431 EKAKVFVKFGTGNR
-445 TIASQKTSQF
+445 TIESQKTSQF
-455 FTQLDLNYNFNLN
+455 FTQLDVNYSFNLN
-468 QKNSIY
+468 QKNSIFVQ
-474 LRNQTFYLQSDD
+474 NQTFYLQSDD
-486 YIINELFRFGGINS
+486 YVINELFRFGGINS

-510 ANVFSG
+510 ANAYTG
-516 IMAEYRYLVAPNLYV
+516 IIAEYRYLAASNLYL
-531 HSITDYGYF
+531 HSITDFGYF
-540 QDKTAAI
+540 QDKTSNTE
-547 DDKLL
+547 DRLL

-566 FNLIYAN
+566 FNLVYAN

>member
-1 MVLSYKKERQKF
+1 MGANYHVVRTAGTWKPKIPKSF
-13 PRIVALDSETSS
+13 ATAN
-25 ERQIGYKIYFTF
+25 KIYFTF

-45 LLLGFIL
+45 FLFGLIL
-52 FFCFQFSLGQNFYL
+52 CFCFQFSLGQNFYL
-66 KMEGTSETE
+66 KIAGTSEKE
-75 NKTIDSLQYESK
+75 NNTIDSLQYESK
-87 HASVALILEEQKRF
+87 HATVALILEEQKRF
-101 ENKLINQGFFD
+101 ESKLTNQGFFD

-125 FVFKYK
+125 FVFKYS
-131 LGNSIKNNTIYIG
+131 LGNSIKNNNIYIG
-144 NLSAE
+144 KLSAE

-157 KDTLVIA
+157 NDTLIIA
-164 TNEIENFMKSKIA
+164 TNEVENFMKSKIT

-191 TNQRKVD
+191 VNQRKIENSLISD
-198 NNLFSELQLKLNS
+198 LQLKLNS
-211 KRNITDLVIV
+211 KRNITDIVIV
-221 GYDKFPAGIKKA
+221 GYDKFPTGIKKA

-252 DEFDKLQF
+252 DAFEKLQF

-269 LFTTDSTKIFV
+269 LFTQDSTKIFV
-280 YLEKSKPN
+280 YVEKSKPN

-333 RQTSFNIGTELPYI
+333 RQTSFNLGTELPYI

-381 YNTKAYI
+381 YNTKAFV
-388 GYQKTTSVDIQNTNS
+388 GYQKTNSVDIQNTNS

-416 SFEHVALNSDSFIFP
+416 SFENLELNPDSFIFP
-431 EKAKVFLKVGTGNR
+431 EKAKVFVKFGTGNR
-445 TIASQKTSQF
+445 TIASQKTNQF
-455 FTQLDLNYNFNLN
+455 FTQLDLSYNVNLST
-468 QKNSIY
+468 KNSIY
-474 LRNQTFYLQSDD
+474 LRNQTFYLQSND
-486 YIINELFRFGGINS
+486 YVINELFRFGGINS

-510 ANVFSG
+510 ANAYTG
-516 IMAEYRYLVAPNLYV
+516 IIAEYRYLVASNLYI
-531 HSITDYGYF
+531 HSITDFGYF
-540 QDKTAAI
+540 QDKTSNTE
-547 DDKLL
+547 DRLL

-566 FNLIYAN
+566 FNLVYAN
-573 GSTSEQAIKL
+573 GSTSNQAIKL

>member
-1 MVLSYKKERQKF
+1 
-13 PRIVALDSETSS
+13 
-25 ERQIGYKIYFTF
+25 
-37 FRFFTAMK
+37 MK
-45 LLLGFIL
+45 LLLGLLL

-66 KMEGTSETE
+66 NIKGASEIE
-75 NKTIDSLQYESK
+75 NKTIDSLQYENK
-87 HASVALILEEQKRF
+87 HASVASILEEQKRF
-101 ENKLINQGFFD
+101 ENKLTNQGFFD
-112 WLLLEQKKVNDSS
+112 WQLLEQKKVNDSS
-125 FVFKYK
+125 FVFKYN
-131 LGNSIKNNTIYIG
+131 LGNSIKSNTIYIDK
-144 NLSAE
+144 LSAE
-149 EKSLLQLE
+149 EKSLIQLE
-157 KDTLVIA
+157 KDSLTIA
-164 TNEIENFMKSKIA
+164 TNEVENFMKSKIA

-191 TNQRKVD
+191 VNQRRIE
-198 NNLFSELQLKLNS
+198 NNLISDLQVKLNA

-221 GYDKFPAGIKKA
+221 GYDKFPTGIKKA

-252 DEFDKLQF
+252 DTFDKLQF
-260 VNQLKYPEI
+260 VNQIKYPEI

-280 YLEKSKPN
+280 YVEKSKPN

-298 DDQSKLTFNGYLDL
+298 DDKSKLTFNGYLDL

-319 SGEKFNLYWKNDGN
+319 TGEKFNLYWKNDGN
-333 RQTSFNIGTELPYI
+333 KQTSFNIGTELPYI

-369 TITDLNLGYYFS
+369 TMTDLNLGYYFA
-381 YNTKAYI
+381 YNTKAFV

-416 SFEHVALNSDSFIFP
+416 SFEHLELNPDSFIFP
-431 EKAKVFLKVGTGNR
+431 EKSKVFVKFGTGNR

-455 FTQLDLNYNFNLN
+455 FTQLDMNYNFNLN
-468 QKNSIY
+468 SKNSIFV
-474 LRNQTFYLQSDD
+474 RNQTFYLQSDD

-510 ANVFSG
+510 ANAFTG
-516 IMAEYRYLVAPNLYV
+516 IIAEYRYLLASNLYL
-531 HSITDYGYF
+531 HSITDFGYF
-540 QDKTAAI
+540 QDKTANI
-547 DDKLL
+547 EDRLL

-566 FNLIYAN
+566 FNLVYAN

>member
-1 MVLSYKKERQKF
+1 MGTERQS
-13 PRIVALDSETSS
+13 V
-25 ERQIGYKIYFTF
+25 YKIYFAF

-45 LLLGFIL
+45 SFSFFIVC
-52 FFCFQFSLGQNFYL
+52 FCFQFSLGQNFYL
-66 KMEGTSETE
+66 KIEGKSDNEC
-75 NKTIDSLQYESK
+75 KTIDSILYNKK
-87 HASVALILEEQKRF
+87 HKSVALLLEEQKGF
-101 ENKLINQGFFD
+101 ETKLTNQGFFD
-112 WLLLEQKKVNDSS
+112 WLLLEQKKINDSS
-125 FVFKYK
+125 FVFKYS

-144 NLSAE
+144 KLSVE

-157 KDTLVIA
+157 SDTLIIA
-164 TNEIENFMKSKIA
+164 TSEVENFMKSKIA

-191 TNQRKVD
+191 INQRKIE
-198 NNLFSELQLKLNS
+198 NNLFSDLQLKLNS
-211 KRNITDLVIV
+211 KRNITDIVIL
-221 GYDKFPAGIKKA
+221 GYDKFPTGIKKA

-241 TFNQDNLKQIN
+241 TFNQDNLNQIN

-298 DDQSKLTFNGYLDL
+298 DDESKLTFNGYLDL

-333 RQTSFNIGTELPYI
+333 QQTSFNLGTELPYL

-369 TITDLNLGYYFS
+369 TNTDLNLGYYFA
-381 YNTKAYI
+381 YNTKAFV

-416 SFEHVALNSDSFIFP
+416 SFEHLELNPDSFIFP
-431 EKAKVFLKVGTGNR
+431 EKAKVFVKLGTGNR

-455 FTQLDLNYNFNLN
+455 FTQLDLSYNFNLN
-468 QKNSIY
+468 PKNSIFI
-474 LRNQTFYLQSDD
+474 RNQTFYLQSDD

-510 ANVFSG
+510 ANAYSG
-516 IMAEYRYLVAPNLYV
+516 IIAEYRYLVASNLYV
-531 HSITDYGYF
+531 HSITDFGYF
-540 QDKTAAI
+540 QDKTSNVENQ
-547 DDKLL
+547 LL

-566 FNLIYAN
+566 FNLVYAN
-573 GSTSEQAIKL
+573 GSTSDQTIKL

>member
-1 MVLSYKKERQKF
+1 
-13 PRIVALDSETSS
+13 
-25 ERQIGYKIYFTF
+25 
-37 FRFFTAMK
+37 MK
-45 LLLGFIL
+45 SLLGLLL
-52 FFCFQFSLGQNFYL
+52 FFWFQFSLGQNFYL
-66 KMEGTSETE
+66 NIKGASEIE
-75 NKTIDSLQYESK
+75 NKTIDSLQYETK

-112 WLLLEQKKVNDSS
+112 WQLLEQKKVNDSS
-125 FVFKYK
+125 FVFKYN

-144 NLSAE
+144 KLSAE

-157 KDTLVIA
+157 SDTLIIA
-164 TNEIENFMKSKIA
+164 TNEVENFMKSKIA

-191 TNQRKVD
+191 INQRK
-198 NNLFSELQLKLNS
+198 NENSLFSELQLKLNS

-319 SGEKFNLYWKNDGN
+319 TGEKFNLYWKNDGN
-333 RQTSFNIGTELPYI
+333 RQTSFNIGTELPYV

-369 TITDLNLGYYFS
+369 TVTDLNLGYYFS
-381 YNTKAYI
+381 YNTKAFV

-416 SFEHVALNSDSFIFP
+416 SFEHIALNSDNYIFP
-431 EKAKVFLKVGTGNR
+431 EKAKVFLKIGTGNR
-445 TIASQKTSQF
+445 TIESKKTSQF
-455 FTQLDLNYNFNLN
+455 FTQLDLSYNLN
-468 QKNSIY
+468 LNPKNSIFV
-474 LRNQTFYLQSDD
+474 RNQTFYLQSDD
-486 YIINELFRFGGINS
+486 YVINELFRFGGINS

-510 ANVFSG
+510 ANAYSG
-516 IMAEYRYLVAPNLYV
+516 IIAEYRYLVASNLYI
-531 HSITDYGYF
+531 HSITDFGYF
-540 QDKTAAI
+540 QDKTANI
-547 DDKLL
+547 KDQLL
-552 GLGFG
+552 GLGIG

-566 FNLIYAN
+566 FNLVYAN
-573 GSTSEQAIKL
+573 GSTSDQAIKL

>member
-1 MVLSYKKERQKF
+1 MKSILLF
-13 PRIVALDSETSS
+13 IVCL
-25 ERQIGYKIYFTF
+25 
-37 FRFFTAMK
+37 
-45 LLLGFIL
+45 
-52 FFCFQFSLGQNFYL
+52 CFQFSLGQNFYL
-66 KMEGTSETE
+66 EVAGTSEKE

-87 HASVALILEEQKRF
+87 HSTVVSILEEQKRF
-101 ENKLINQGFFD
+101 ESKLTNQGYFD
-112 WLLLEQKKVNDSS
+112 WQLLEQKKVNDSS
-125 FVFKYK
+125 FVFKYN
-131 LGNSIKNNTIYIG
+131 LGNPIKNNTIYIG
-144 NLSAE
+144 KLSAE

-157 KDTLVIA
+157 KDTLIITTSEV
-164 TNEIENFMKSKIA
+164 ENFMKGKIA

-191 TNQRKVD
+191 INQQK
-198 NNLFSELQLKLNS
+198 NENSLFSELILKLNS
-211 KRNITDLVIV
+211 KRNITDIVIV
-221 GYDKFPAGIKKA
+221 GYDKFPTGIKKA
-233 ITKKAKKA
+233 ITKKAKKV

-298 DDQSKLTFNGYLDL
+298 DDKSKLTFNGYLDL

-319 SGEKFNLYWKNDGN
+319 TGEKFNLYWKNDGN
-333 RQTSFNIGTELPYI
+333 KQTSFNIGTELPYI
-347 FKTPIGIKANLRIF
+347 FKTPFGIKANLRIF

-369 TITDLNLGYYFS
+369 TVTDLNLGYYFS
-381 YNTKAYI
+381 YNTKAFI

-416 SFEHVALNSDSFIFP
+416 SFEHVTFSQDNFIFP
-431 EKAKVFLKVGTGNR
+431 ERTKVFTKIGFGSR
-445 TIASQKTSQF
+445 TISSAKSNQF
-455 FTQLDLNYNFNLN
+455 FGQLEVSHYFELN
-468 QKNSIY
+468 QKNSIFIK
-474 LRNQTFYLQSDD
+474 NQSYYLQSDD

-540 QDKTAAI
+540 QDKTAEI

-566 FNLIYAN
+566 FNLVYAN
-573 GSTSEQAIKL
+573 GRTSDQAIKL

>member
-1 MVLSYKKERQKF
+1 
-13 PRIVALDSETSS
+13 
-25 ERQIGYKIYFTF
+25 
-37 FRFFTAMK
+37 MK
-45 LLLGFIL
+45 LLLGLLL

-66 KMEGTSETE
+66 NIKGASETE
-75 NKTIDSLQYESK
+75 NKTIDSLQYENK
-87 HASVALILEEQKRF
+87 HASVASILEEQKRF
-101 ENKLINQGFFD
+101 ENKLTNQGFFD
-112 WLLLEQKKVNDSS
+112 WQLLEQKKVNDSS
-125 FVFKYK
+125 FVFKYN
-131 LGNSIKNNTIYIG
+131 LGNSIKSNTIYIDK
-144 NLSAE
+144 LSAE
-149 EKSLLQLE
+149 EKSLIQLE
-157 KDTLVIA
+157 KDSLTIA
-164 TNEIENFMKSKIA
+164 TNEVENFMKSKIA

-191 TNQRKVD
+191 VNQRRIE
-198 NNLFSELQLKLNS
+198 NNLISDLQVKLNA

-221 GYDKFPAGIKKA
+221 GYDKFPTGIKKA

-252 DEFDKLQF
+252 DTFDKLQF
-260 VNQLKYPEI
+260 VNQIKYPEI

-280 YLEKSKPN
+280 YVEKSKPN

-298 DDQSKLTFNGYLDL
+298 DDKSKLTFNGYLDL

-319 SGEKFNLYWKNDGN
+319 TGEKFNLYWKNDGN
-333 RQTSFNIGTELPYI
+333 KQTSFNIGTELPYI

-369 TITDLNLGYYFS
+369 TMTDLNLGYYFA
-381 YNTKAYI
+381 YNTKAFV

-416 SFEHVALNSDSFIFP
+416 SFEHLELNPDSFIFP
-431 EKAKVFLKVGTGNR
+431 EKSKVFVKFGTGNR

-455 FTQLDLNYNFNLN
+455 FTQLDMNYNLNLN
-468 QKNSIY
+468 SKNSIFV
-474 LRNQTFYLQSDD
+474 RNQTFYLQSDD

-510 ANVFSG
+510 ANAFTG
-516 IMAEYRYLVAPNLYV
+516 IIAEYRYLLASNLYL
-531 HSITDYGYF
+531 HSITDFGYF
-540 QDKTAAI
+540 QDKTANI
-547 DDKLL
+547 EDRLL

-566 FNLIYAN
+566 FNLVYAN

>member
-1 MVLSYKKERQKF
+1 
-13 PRIVALDSETSS
+13 
-25 ERQIGYKIYFTF
+25 
-37 FRFFTAMK
+37 MK
-45 LLLGFIL
+45 LLLGLIL

-66 KMEGTSETE
+66 NIKGASEIE
-75 NKTIDSLQYESK
+75 NKTIDSLQYEIK
-87 HASVALILEEQKRF
+87 HASVASILEEQKRF
-101 ENKLINQGFFD
+101 ENKLTNQGFFD
-112 WLLLEQKKVNDSS
+112 WQLLEQKKVNDSS
-125 FVFKYK
+125 FVFKYN
-131 LGNSIKNNTIYIG
+131 LGNSIKSNTIYIG
-144 NLSAE
+144 KLSAE
-149 EKSLLQLE
+149 EKPLLQLE
-157 KDTLVIA
+157 KDTLTIT
-164 TNEIENFMKSKIA
+164 TNEVENFMKSKIA

-191 TNQRKVD
+191 VNQRRIE
-198 NNLFSELQLKLNS
+198 NNLISDLQVKLNA

-252 DEFDKLQF
+252 DTFDKLQF
-260 VNQLKYPEI
+260 VNQIKYPEI

-280 YLEKSKPN
+280 YVEKSKPN

-298 DDQSKLTFNGYLDL
+298 DDKSKLTFNGYLDL

-319 SGEKFNLYWKNDGN
+319 TGEKFNLYWKNDGN
-333 RQTSFNIGTELPYI
+333 KQTSFNIGTELPYI
-347 FKTPIGIKANLRIF
+347 FKSPIGIKANLRIF

-369 TITDLNLGYYFS
+369 TMTDLNLGYYFA
-381 YNTKAYI
+381 YNTKAFV

-416 SFEHVALNSDSFIFP
+416 SFEHLELNPDSFIFP
-431 EKAKVFLKVGTGNR
+431 EKAKVFVKFGTGNR

-455 FTQLDLNYNFNLN
+455 FTQLDLNYSFNLN
-468 QKNSIY
+468 QKNSIFV
-474 LRNQTFYLQSDD
+474 RNQTFYLQSDD
-486 YIINELFRFGGINS
+486 YVINELFRFGGINS

-510 ANVFSG
+510 ANAFTG
-516 IMAEYRYLVAPNLYV
+516 IIAEYRYLLASNLYL
-531 HSITDYGYF
+531 HSITDFGYF
-540 QDKTAAI
+540 QDKTANI
-547 DDKLL
+547 EDRLL

-566 FNLIYAN
+566 FNLVYAN